1 MDRLIG
7 YFVHRHLLVHVMTA
21 AIVVLGYRAA
31 VNTPRETFPDVTL
44 NQLIVQAALAGASA
58 QDVET
63 KVTIPIEEAVD
74 AIDGV
79 KRHYTIITD
88 NLSLTTV
95 ELDDD
100 ITLDELDEAEKDLR
114 SEIDAIN
121 DFPADMED
129 DPVILRVSAQKLPVL
144 EIALAG
150 PSVEVAETARM
161 LERKLERL
169 DQVSRVTAVG
179 LRDAEVRVLVDPV
192 RAREL
197 GVSLLDVVA
206 AIESRN
212 VSSTGG
218 SLETD
223 ADRRQVVLW
232 SRYDD
237 PEDVGDTILRFAP
250 GSGAVRIH
258 DVARIELGREDT
270 GLLAHTDGRPGV
282 SLVVQKQ
289 ADADI
294 LDAVDTAMALMEATP
309 LPEGV
314 TWTIARDESYWTR
327 NRLELITAN
336 GLVGAVLIAIALFV
350 FLSPGVSVWVLV
362 GIPVVFLGVLA
373 VFPVVGLSVNIVTL
387 TGLVVVLG
395 MIVDDAV
402 VVAERIVT
410 FRQEGLDPAAAAVR
424 GTAEVAWPVLASAIT
439 TMLAF
444 IPLWAVGGMAGTMS
458 ASMPTGVVRALV
470 ISLFESFFILPGHMA
485 ISGGTVPPPKR
496 AFVVAMEE
504 WYRRFLGRV
513 LARRLAIC
521 GIFVA
526 VLVVVMVVVA
536 PRLSVAIFPQ
546 EDAEAV
552 FARVTMPLGTPIEQ
566 TEALAASI
574 EAQLTRLM
582 GKDLSAVTARIGHL
596 ETQNQ
601 GFERER
607 GAAENEASVRAVLRR
622 DKRRRTPQEWMAILE
637 RDLVIPADTDLVFEA
652 AQVGPPMGLPVTI
665 HVAGNDDGARRTAAL
680 EIAAWLRGVGG
691 VVNVDVDERPGMPQ
705 IDLNL
710 DYEKL
715 ALLGL
720 SARDVGNTLKAAFHG
735 IEASEHRDLDETT
748 ELRVMLDPAARGSL
762 DSLLELPVRSASGT
776 LVRLRDVVRPV
787 ETASVSRI
795 YHRYGVRTA
804 TVAASF
810 AAGSPLTALSMA
822 ERIDTELLPRFAS
835 RPDVDVYQGGEAV
848 ESRRTTAGVSNVA
861 LMAFAAVTVVIAL
874 MLGSFVEAFLVIAIV
889 PFAIAAVVLVFFV
902 HDTPFTLFAMMGTIG
917 LAGVVVNASIVM
929 VDAIHR
935 RLEHIPAA
943 ERHLHDDEMIDAVVG
958 RLRPILVTS
967 ITTLGGVLPMA
978 YGIGGYDFVVAPMSL
993 ALGWGLG
1000 LSTLVT
1006 LVLVPALY
1014 SIASDLRRGGRRRP
1028 VLPRATADPGVTP
1041 IAAPP
1046 DRNASRD
1053 APDRRA
1059 LPRGRTRRPA

>member
-1 MDRLIG
+1 MERLIG

-44 NQLIVQAALAGASA
+44 NQLIVQATLAGASA

-79 KRHYTIITD
+79 KRHYTIVTD

-100 ITLDELDEAEKDLR
+100 VTLDELDEAEKDLR

-121 DFPADMED
+121 DFPPDMED

-169 DQVSRVTAVG
+169 DQVSRVTPVG
-179 LRDAEVRVLVDPV
+179 LRDAEVRVLLDPT

-218 SLETD
+218 SLEID

-232 SRYDD
+232 SRYAD

-250 GSGAVRIH
+250 GGGAVRIH

-294 LDAVDTAMALMEATP
+294 LDTVDAALALVQSTP

-336 GLVGAVLIAIALFV
+336 GLVGAVLIAIALLV
-350 FLSPGVSVWVLV
+350 FLSPGVSLWVLV

-373 VFPVVGLSVNIVTL
+373 AFPVVGLSVNIVTL

-395 MIVDDAV
+395 MVVDDAV

-410 FRQEGLDPAAAAVR
+410 FRQEGLDATAAAAR
-424 GTAEVAWPVLASAIT
+424 GTIEVARPVLASALT

-444 IPLWAVGGMAGTMS
+444 IPLWAVGGMAGKMS
-458 ASMPTGVVRALV
+458 ASMPTVVVLALL
-470 ISLFESFFILPGHMA
+470 ISLFESFFILPAHMA
-485 ISGGTVPPPKR
+485 MSGAVPPPKR

-504 WYRRFLGRV
+504 WYRRLLGRV
-513 LARRLAIC
+513 LTRRLAIC

-526 VLVVVMVVVA
+526 VFATVMVVVA
-536 PRLSVAIFPQ
+536 PRLSVSIFPQ

-552 FARVTMPLGTPIEQ
+552 FARVTMPLGTPIER
-566 TEALAASI
+566 TEAVAASI
-574 EAQLTRLM
+574 EGQLTRLM
-582 GKDLSAVTARIGHL
+582 GNDLSAVTARIGHQ

-622 DKRRRTPQEWMAILE
+622 DQRRRTPQEWMAVLE
-637 RDLVIPADTDLVFEA
+637 RDLVVPADTDLVFEA

-680 EIAAWLRGVGG
+680 DIAAWLRGIDG
-691 VVNVDVDERPGMPQ
+691 VVNVDVDERPGMHQ
-705 IDLNL
+705 VDLNL
-710 DYEKL
+710 DYERL
-715 ALLGL
+715 ARLGL